1 MMLNDCPFGATT
13 CPKIEELEDRVAMF
27 QNEVQELRRT
37 QMEMQRLL
45 YVIVGV
51 VTVSLGVN
59 LGGIL

>member
-1 MMLNDCPFGATT
+1 MLNDCPFGATT